1 MIFYLFLAWVQHKKA
16 IFDETVL
23 TSLCYKSAYQHNL
36 QIYRIQ
42 FVECYKSSHLTPL
55 CIAPET
61 KDFWLETREQW
72 WRPVGLIRKY
82 KQCNPLKL
90 IKYLNKKTETFYTNT
105 STLNLG
111 CQPEAYLPRSCILLT
126 LPL

>member
-16 IFDETVL
+16 IFDENVL

-42 FVECYKSSHLTPL
+42 FVECSKSPHLTPL

-61 KDFWLETREQW
+61 NDFWLETREQW

-90 IKYLNKKTETFYTNT
+90 IKYLNKKTEKFHANT

-111 CQPEAYLPRSCILLT
+111 CQPEAYLPCSCILLT